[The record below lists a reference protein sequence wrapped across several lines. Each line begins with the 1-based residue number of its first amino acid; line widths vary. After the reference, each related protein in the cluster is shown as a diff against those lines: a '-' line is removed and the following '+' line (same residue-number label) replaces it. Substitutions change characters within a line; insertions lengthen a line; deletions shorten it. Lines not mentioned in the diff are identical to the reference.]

1 MTSDIATEP
10 SRVPDIYPVTIAML
24 ITALKA
30 GWSDF
35 MAYPL
40 FGLFFGGVYMVG
52 GLLIWCIT
60 NLTGNT
66 YWIMILGFGFPLIG
80 PFLAVGLYEISRC
93 REKGVTPS
101 WPRLL
106 GMAYRQKNR
115 QFPSIIVVILFIF
128 LVWTFAGHMIFA
140 VFMGLS
146 TMTNV
151 SSSFEVFLTPNG
163 LTMLA
168 VGSLVGAFLA
178 GLIYAVTV
186 MGLPLL
192 LDRELDFVTAM
203 IVSFQTVAQNL
214 PVMLVWAAIIA
225 ASLTLAM
232 LPFFLGLLVALPVL
246 GHASWHLYRVA
257 LSPRRRDP
265 YMEQP
270 EV

>member
-1 MTSDIATEP
+1 MAAIKELAP
-10 SRVPDIYPVTIAML
+10 SKVPEINTVTVSML
-24 ITALKA
+24 KQAIQA

-40 FGLFFGGVYMVG
+40 FGLFFGGVYFLG
-52 GLLIWCIT
+52 GVLLWYVT
-60 NLTGNT
+60 NATGQT

-93 REKGVTPS
+93 RERGEKPT
-101 WPRLL
+101 WACIL

-115 QFPSIIVVILFIF
+115 QFPSIIVVIVFIF
-128 LVWTFAGHMIFA
+128 MIWTFAGHMIFA

-146 TMTNV
+146 TMTNI
-151 SSSFEVFLTPNG
+151 SSSFDVFLTANG

-168 VGSLVGAFLA
+168 VGAVVGAILA
-178 GLIYAVTV
+178 GLIYAITV

-203 IVSFQTVAQNL
+203 IVSFQTVLQNL
-214 PVMLVWAAIIA
+214 PVMVLWGLIIA
-225 ASLTLAM
+225 VTLALAM

-246 GHASWHLYRVA
+246 GHASWHLYRAA
-257 LSPRRRDP
+257 LSP
-265 YMEQP
+265 EK
-270 EV
+270 E

>member
-1 MTSDIATEP
+1 MTIDNAEAP
-10 SRVPDIYPVTIAML
+10 SRVPDINTITVSML
-24 ITALKA
+24 KTALKA

-40 FGLFFGGVYMVG
+40 FGLFFGAVYFMGGV
-52 GLLIWCIT
+52 LIWYIT
-60 NLTGNT
+60 KLTGDT

-93 REKGVTPS
+93 REKGVNPT
-101 WPRLL
+101 WGRLL

-115 QFPSIIVVILFIF
+115 QFPSIIVVIVFIF
-128 LVWTFAGHMIFA
+128 MVWTFVGHMIFA

-151 SSSFEVFLTPNG
+151 SSSFEVFLTANG

-168 VGSLVGAFLA
+168 VGSFVGAILA
-178 GLIYAVTV
+178 GLIYAITV

-203 IVSFQTVAQNL
+203 IVSFQTVFQNL
-214 PVMLVWAAIIA
+214 PVMLLWGATIA
-225 ASLTLAM
+225 VASALAM
-232 LPFFLGLLVALPVL
+232 LPFFLGLLVVLPVL
-246 GHASWHLYRVA
+246 GHATWHLYRVA

-265 YMEQP
+265 YMEEP

>member
-1 MTSDIATEP
+1 MTFENTEAP
-10 SRVPDIYPVTIAML
+10 SKVPDINTITVSML
-24 ITALKA
+24 KSALKS

-35 MAYPL
+35 KAYP
-40 FGLFFGGVYMVG
+40 FYGLFFGCVYFIGGV
-52 GLLIWCIT
+52 LIWYVT
-60 NLTGNT
+60 MLTGDI

-93 REKGVTPS
+93 RERGENPT
-101 WPRLL
+101 WAGLL

-128 LVWTFAGHMIFA
+128 MVWTFVGHMIFA

-151 SSSFEVFLTPNG
+151 SSSFDVFLTANG

-168 VGSLVGAFLA
+168 VGSLIGAILA
-178 GLIYAVTV
+178 GLIYAITV

-203 IVSFQTVAQNL
+203 IVSFQTVLQNL
-214 PVMLVWAAIIA
+214 PVMLFWGATIVVTLA
-225 ASLTLAM
+225 LAM

-257 LSPRRRDP
+257 LSPE
-265 YMEQP
+265 EQI
-270 EV
+270 EG

>member
-1 MTSDIATEP
+1 MTLENAGAP
-10 SRVPDIYPVTIAML
+10 SKVPEIHIITISML
-24 ITALKA
+24 KSALKA

-40 FGLFFGGVYMVG
+40 FGLFFGGVYFAG
-52 GLLIWCIT
+52 GVLIWYIT
-60 NLTGNT
+60 KLTGDA

-93 REKGVTPS
+93 RERGETPT
-101 WPRLL
+101 WACLL

-115 QFPSIIVVILFIF
+115 QFPSIIVVIVFIF
-128 LVWTFAGHMIFA
+128 MVWTFVGHMIFA

-151 SSSFEVFLTPNG
+151 SSSFDVFLTANG

-168 VGSLVGAFLA
+168 VGSFVGFILA
-178 GLIYAVTV
+178 GLIYAITV

-203 IVSFQTVAQNL
+203 IISFQTVLQNL
-214 PVMLVWAAIIA
+214 PVMLFWGATIVVTLA
-225 ASLTLAM
+225 LAM

-257 LSPRRRDP
+257 LSPE
-265 YMEQP
+265 EQA
-270 EV
+270 EA